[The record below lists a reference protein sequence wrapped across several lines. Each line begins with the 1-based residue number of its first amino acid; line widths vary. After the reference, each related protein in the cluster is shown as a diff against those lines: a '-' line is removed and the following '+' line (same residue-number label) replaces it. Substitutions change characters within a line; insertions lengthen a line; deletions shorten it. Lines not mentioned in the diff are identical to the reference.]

1 MGSWFCDRLRLNFL
15 AISQHLHEGRVG
27 KKSDLFRVL
36 FRGIWL
42 SEQILYWKRYY
53 FIVFE
58 FFER

>member
-27 KKSDLFRVL
+27 KKSDLFRILFRVL

-42 SEQILYWKRYY
+42 SE
-53 FIVFE
+53 
-58 FFER
+58 